1 MRISDW
7 SSDVCSSDLVA
18 RPCSTSSPK
27 LLSRCDRCFGLDR
40 AMLNLEPITQRLR
53 DCFPLRIGI
62 RVLDEDN
69 VRVQLCRS
77 RRPDLK
83 VMAAI
88 NARHGGDDGR
98 TVRASHWHMGTQR
111 DCGDL
116 RSEEHTS
123 ELQSLMRIS

>member
-69 VRVQLCRS
+69 VRVHLCRS

-83 VMAAI
+83 VMPAI
-88 NARHGGDDGR
+88 NARHGGDDGS
-98 TVRASHWHMGTQR
+98 TVRASHCNLGPQR
-111 DCGDL
+111 PCGYL
-116 RSEEHTS
+116 SLFAPFSEKK
-123 ELQSLMRIS
+123 

>member
-1 MRISDW
+1 
-7 SSDVCSSDLVA
+7 
-18 RPCSTSSPK
+18 
-27 LLSRCDRCFGLDR
+27 
-40 AMLNLEPITQRLR
+40 MLNLEPITQRLR

-116 RSEEHTS
+116 RLVAHFDEEESDGRGQESAKARGLVLNIVERSEEHTS
-123 ELQSLMRIS
+123 ELQSLMRISYAV